1 MGHISSPQTLTYATL
16 GRRVS
21 FQVLFAELHCCV
33 CPFFVGAP
41 GSQLHL
47 LACVRVACHV
57 SLRFL
62 AWPRQSPVA
71 GLLCHHSYFS
81 QNRSV
86 AVESHMAAAPETGG
100 PAAAPQTW
108 SRSESRETGPERR
121 TSPPAKAAANG
132 CGAVLSESSQTDDDV
147 LTASNKT
154 DAFLTRRRNDSI
166 RVFPDRLFWPEREGI
181 SCTPLSLSVSQ
192 SLRVSVSLF
201 LPVCH
206 ITSLGGLHTLTAPVT
221 AVQFS
226 LTTGSP

>member
-1 MGHISSPQTLTYATL
+1 MSVLSLWARQDPNFIFWHVSVL
-16 GRRVS
+16 RVMS
-21 FQVLFAELHCCV
+21 ACASWPGLVKVLW
-33 CPFFVGAP
+33 
-41 GSQLHL
+41 
-47 LACVRVACHV
+47 LACCAITATSAKIGWWRL
-57 SLRFL
+57 SRT
-62 AWPRQSPVA
+62 WPRRPKLA
-71 GLLCHHSYFS
+71 GRL
-81 QNRSV
+81 RR
-86 AVESHMAAAPETGG
+86 
-100 PAAAPQTW
+100 PQTW
-108 SRSESRETGPERR
+108 SRSESRETGSERR

-147 LTASNKT
+147 LTTSNKT